1 MVIIMRCFLN
11 VNKENEIAWS
21 PDSITSKKDLTVDI
35 VDEKGNVTESSV
47 VISFGEHYQPYRS
60 DAKTYMD
67 CKLDDGRIVR
77 LYYSN
82 VDYKGE
88 IDGEVVDDIFDGLI
102 YAG

>member
-1 MVIIMRCFLN
+1 MIIIMRCFLN
-11 VNKENEIAWS
+11 VN
-21 PDSITSKKDLTVDI
+21 
-35 VDEKGNVTESSV
+35 
-47 VISFGEHYQPYRS
+47 
-60 DAKTYMD
+60 
-67 CKLDDGRIVR
+67 IVR